1 MLASLE
7 QERQLREL
15 FSGATGQQ
23 VRQFIEAGDLV
34 KMMLI
39 QALHKVDRGEF
50 TRVLAHA
57 GQLSDSSSAA
67 DRFTSPGEQ
76 IGNLWMWNRYF
87 KRGFTQ
93 EQVIA
98 ARATVPAFVWDRP
111 LVALTLCWTLGTLE
125 DTLGAKL
132 AIMRHVFG
140 EDKVFVSPSF
150 KTDAE
155 HSFLVSGAP
164 EFVPNR
170 LWWQVIDLGA
180 NRDKAPDQV
189 PAATAAGTE
198 VFDVACQHPVYV
210 RQHNDHDTPR
220 LEIPGIRVEV
230 PGEWRR
236 CAPYVHGYSIGYV
249 EVGVDWA
256 ENARPGYAEPI
267 RL

>member
-7 QERQLREL
+7 QERQLLEL

-50 TRVLAHA
+50 TRVLAHT
-57 GQLSDSSSAA
+57 GQLSDSS
-67 DRFTSPGEQ
+67 DTPERFTSPGEQ
-76 IGNLWMWNRYF
+76 IRKLWMWNRYF

-98 ARATVPAFVWDRP
+98 ARAAVPAFAWDQP
-111 LVALTLCWTLGTLE
+111 LAALTLCWTLGTLE
-125 DTLGAKL
+125 DSLHAKL
-132 AIMRHVFG
+132 AIMRHVYG
-140 EDKVFVSPSF
+140 EDKVFVSPSC
-150 KTDAE
+150 KTE
-155 HSFLVSGAP
+155 HTFLVDGAP

-180 NRDKAPDQV
+180 NRDKAPDEI

-210 RQHNDHDTPR
+210 RQHNDHDIPR
-220 LEIPGIRVEV
+220 LEIPGIRVKV
-230 PGEWRR
+230 PGEWRWRR
-236 CAPYVHGYSIGYV
+236 CAPYVYGYSIGYV
-249 EVGVDWA
+249 KVGVRWA
-256 ENARPGYAEPI
+256 DEIDSNYAEPV